1 MPFSASLPLERL
13 KRLVPPSLSLERQQ
27 VLEDLQ
33 EKGLID
39 ELRQALYVFD
49 RGTRLF
55 LWSRRKALET
65 LFKITKAIPKE
76 WRSDRWLWRAMM
88 EMTGY
93 QDFPHAY
100 EKSLRHLRRLARKLA
115 AVAMDDDAQLVT
127 AIEKAY
133 ETGVLKLGD
142 QLPHPRTDGLERE
155 CAEMLSKLVAYYA
168 AGNLWVLGQL
178 RELMEQLEA
187 HWRQMHS

>member
-1 MPFSASLPLERL
+1 MGLTRTAPR
-13 KRLVPPSLSLERQQ
+13 SLSERQRI
-27 VLEDLQ
+27 LTSLR
-33 EKGLID
+33 EKGLLD
-39 ELRQALYVFD
+39 ELRQALYLLD
-49 RGTRLF
+49 RGTRIF
-55 LWSRRKALET
+55 LWSRRRVLEAL
-65 LFKITKAIPKE
+65 FQVTKAIPAK
-76 WRSDRWLWRAMM
+76 WRSDRWLWRDIMAA
-88 EMTGY
+88 TGY

-133 ETGVLKLGD
+133 ETGVLKLAD
-142 QLPHPRTDGLERE
+142 RLPHPRTDGLERE
-155 CAEMLSKLVAYYA
+155 VAEMLSKLVAYYA

>member
-1 MPFSASLPLERL
+1 MPFGSSLPMGLTRTAP
-13 KRLVPPSLSLERQQ
+13 RSLSERQR
-27 VLEDLQ
+27 VLKDLQ

-55 LWSRRKALET
+55 LWSRRKALEA
-65 LFKITKAIPKE
+65 LFKITRAIPKE
-76 WRSDRWLWRAMM
+76 WRSDRWLWRTLM

-115 AVAMDDDAQLVT
+115 SVALDDDANLAT
-127 AIEKAY
+127 AIGKAY
-133 ETGVLKLGD
+133 ETGVLKLAER
-142 QLPHPRTDGLERE
+142 LPHPRTNGVERE
-155 CAEMLSKLVAYYA
+155 VSEMLAKLTAYYLS
-168 AGNLWVLGQL
+168 GETWVLGRL
-178 RELMEQLEA
+178 RDLMEQLEA
-187 HWRQMHS
+187 NWQKQFR

>member
-1 MPFSASLPLERL
+1 MPFGSSLPMGLTRTAP
-13 KRLVPPSLSLERQQ
+13 RSLSERQR
-27 VLEDLQ
+27 VLKDLQ

-55 LWSRRKALET
+55 LWSRRKALEA
-65 LFKITKAIPKE
+65 LFKITRAIPKE
-76 WRSDRWLWRAMM
+76 WRSDRWLWRAIM

-127 AIEKAY
+127 AIEKTY
-133 ETGVLKLGD
+133 ETGVLKLAD
-142 QLPHPRTDGLERE
+142 RLPHSRTDGLERE
-155 CAEMLSKLVAYYA
+155 VAEMLAKLAAYYA
-168 AGNLWVLGQL
+168 EGNYWVLGRL
-178 RELMEQLEA
+178 RELLEQLETN
-187 HWRQMHS
+187 WQKQFR